1 MFAIKGS
8 YKRGRVIIQG
18 DNKTEYL
25 DLNKFSFRK
34 SRKLL
39 ESYKG
44 SLSDA
49 IIDERR
55 SAV

>member
-1 MFAIKGS
+1 MFSIKGG
-8 YKRGRVIIQG
+8 YGGVIIQ
-18 DNKTEYL
+18 DEKKEEYL
-25 DLNKFSFRK
+25 DLNKFSFFE

-44 SLSDA
+44 SLSDV
-49 IIDERR
+49 IIEERR